1 MIKTLRFTLMAVML
15 LICGAISAQEV
26 TLDFTTNDKWK
37 LPTAA
42 TRESKSF
49 TDGTNTITLASPSK
63 STKEGYKFV
72 SYGGSNYLILGKNGA
87 TLTLPKFN
95 FAVSKIVVEGN
106 KGASASV
113 KQNIFVGDKA
123 VSTETIGAAEKADP
137 QSDGPAKTNTYEI
150 DPGFQAAGNQYV
162 LKVTS
167 AHNTQITKILVYK
180 QEGAVKKNAKLAFSE
195 EKVNHEAG
203 TPFTAPTFSKETTAA
218 VKFSSNNEKVATV
231 NAEGVIA
238 LGTEEGE
245 AVITAE
251 SAENDVY
258 AAGKAT
264 CTIYVWHYVTY
275 KKATAIESGKK
286 YLIVA
291 QRDDKTYYAM
301 PMAETYT
308 YGYLKAQSKEG
319 TLDELKIESSYDDNF
334 VFTTCEDGYSIQDCY
349 GRYLYMDT
357 TDPTKDYNSFNLGEK
372 AVAWTV
378 EPKADG
384 TFTISFNNGKFIQFG
399 EGTFTSFGAYA
410 KKMDN
415 TVLPMLFVMGEGQTG
430 INNIHTSTAVK
441 NNVMYNLAGQRV
453 NKDYKGLVIM
463 NGKKMMVK

>member
-1 MIKTLRFTLMAVML
+1 MIKTLRFTLMAVMM

-42 TRESKSF
+42 TRESQGF
-49 TDGTNTITLASPSK
+49 TDGAYTITLASPSK
-63 STKEGYKFV
+63 GKKEGYKFV
-72 SYGGSNYLILGKNGA
+72 SYNGSNYLILGKQGA

-106 KGASASV
+106 KGASAAV

-167 AHNTQITKILVYK
+167 AHNTQITKVLIYK

-195 EKVNHEAG
+195 EKVNHEVG
-203 TPFTAPTFSKETTAA
+203 TDFTSPTFSWETTAT
-218 VKFSSNNEKVATV
+218 VKFSSDNEAVATV

-238 LGTEEGE
+238 LGTEEGK

-251 SAENDVY
+251 AAENDKY

-291 QRDDKTYYAM
+291 QRDGNTYYAM
-301 PMAETYT
+301 PQKETANF
-308 YGYLKAQSKEG
+308 GYLNTQMKEG

-334 VFTTCEDGYSIQDCY
+334 VFAEFEDGYSIQDCY
-349 GRYLYMDT
+349 GRYLYMDGEHA
-357 TDPTKDYNSFNLGEK
+357 SFQLGKEP
-372 AVAWTV
+372 VAW
-378 EPKADG
+378 ELESSDNG
-384 TFTISFNNGKFIQFG
+384 TFSLTNNGKFIQFG
-399 EGTFTSFGAYA
+399 QGTFKSFGAYA
-410 KKMDN
+410 IMQDI
-415 TVLPMLFVMGEGQTG
+415 TVLPMLFKMVEGTTG
-430 INNIHTSTAVK
+430 INNIQTTTAVK
-441 NNVMYNLAGQRV
+441 NNVMYNIAGQRV

>member
-26 TLDFTTNDKWK
+26 TLDFTDNSKWK
-37 LPTAA
+37 LPEGGKNKATESQEFSNGTYTVALAA
-42 TRESKSF
+42 QTGYYF
-49 TDGTNTITLASPSK
+49 NTDG
-63 STKEGYKFV
+63 
-72 SYGGSNYLILGKNGA
+72 YLMLGKKGS
-87 TLTLPKFN
+87 TLTLPKFD
-95 FAVSKIVVEGN
+95 FAVSKIEVVGHA
-106 KGASASV
+106 GASASV
-113 KQNIFVGDKA
+113 GQNIFVGDKA
-123 VSTETIGAAEKADP
+123 VSTETKGAAMDTGNP
-137 QSDGPAKTNTYEI
+137 QSTGDAKTNVYEI
-150 DPGFQAAGNQYV
+150 DPGYQAAGTQYV
-162 LKVTS
+162 LKVTTGQ
-167 AHNTQITKILVYK
+167 NTQITKVLVYK
-180 QEGAVKKNAKLAFSE
+180 QTGAVKKNAALAFSE
-195 EKVNHEAG
+195 EKVNHEVG
-203 TPFTAPTFSKETTAA
+203 TPFTAPTFSKATTAD
-218 VKFSSNNEKVATV
+218 VKFSSNNENVAKVDAK
-231 NAEGVIA
+231 GVIS

-275 KKATAIESGKK
+275 KKATEIESGKK

-301 PMAETYT
+301 PQKETAN
-308 YGYLKAQSKEG
+308 YGYLQTQSKEG

-334 VFTTCEDGYSIQDCY
+334 VFTSFEDGYSIQDCY
-349 GRYLYMDT
+349 GRYLYMDAEHAA
-357 TDPTKDYNSFNLGEK
+357 FQLGKEAAAWSVEK
-372 AVAWTV
+372 S
-378 EPKADG
+378 ENG
-384 TFTISFNNGKFIQFG
+384 TFMLTNNGKYIQFG
-399 EGTFTSFGAYA
+399 DGTYTSFGAYA
-410 KKMDN
+410 EKKDN

-463 NGKKMMVK
+463 NGKKMMIK

>member
-15 LICGAISAQEV
+15 LICGAISAQTV
-26 TLDFTTNDKWK
+26 TLDFTDNSKWN
-37 LPTAA
+37 LPEGSDNKAKESQEFSNGTYTVTLAA
-42 TRESKSF
+42 QTGYYF
-49 TDGTNTITLASPSK
+49 NTDGFLM
-63 STKEGYKFV
+63 
-72 SYGGSNYLILGKNGA
+72 LGKNGA
-87 TLTLPKFN
+87 TLTLPKFD
-95 FAVSKIVVEGN
+95 FAVSKIEVVGHA
-106 KGASASV
+106 GASASV
-113 KQNIFVGDKA
+113 GQNIFVGDKA
-123 VSTETIGAAEKADP
+123 VSTETKGAAMDTGNP
-137 QSDGPAKTNTYEI
+137 QKTGDAKTNTYEI
-150 DPGFQAAGNQYV
+150 DPGYQAAGNQYI
-162 LKVTS
+162 LKVTTK
-167 AHNTQITKILVYK
+167 HNTQITKVLVYK

-203 TPFTAPTFSKETTAA
+203 TPFTAPTFSKETTAE

-275 KKATAIESGKK
+275 KKATAVESGKK

-291 QRDDKTYYAM
+291 QRDNKTYYAM
-301 PMAETYT
+301 PMAKTYT
-308 YGYLKAQSKEG
+308 YGYLQTQSKEG

-399 EGTFTSFGAYA
+399 DGTYTSFGAYA
-410 KKMDN
+410 KKMDK
-415 TVLPMLFVMGEGQTG
+415 TVLPMLFVLGEGQTG

-463 NGKKMMVK
+463 NGKKMMIK

>member
-1 MIKTLRFTLMAVML
+1 MAVMML
-15 LICGAISAQEV
+15 VCGAISAQTVV
-26 TLDFTTNDKWK
+26 TFT
-37 LPTAA
+37 AG
-42 TRESKSF
+42 
-49 TDGTNTITLASPSK
+49 TDMS
-63 STKEGYKFV
+63 E
-72 SYGGSNYLILGKNGA
+72 GA
-87 TLTLPKFN
+87 TLTKDGITLTLKEGTSISGLGKLATAEYRLFKGN
-95 FAVSKIVVEGN
+95 ILTVS
-106 KGASASV
+106 S
-113 KQNIFVGDKA
+113 
-123 VSTETIGAAEKADP
+123 TIGNITNIEFTCTANNTTKYGPGCFAA
-137 QSDGPAKTNTYEI
+137 QDGYTFKDKVGTWVGNATSVDFTSESAQVRAKTIKVTV
-150 DPGFQAAGNQYV
+150 GGAAGE
-162 LKVTS
+162 
-167 AHNTQITKILVYK
+167 TKK
-180 QEGAVKKNAKLAFSE
+180 AAKLAFSE
-195 EKVNHEAG
+195 EKVNHEVG
-203 TPFTAPTFSKETTAA
+203 TDFTSPTFSKETTAT
-218 VKFSSNNEKVATV
+218 VKFSSDNEAVATV

-238 LGTEEGE
+238 LGTEEGK
-245 AVITAE
+245 AVIKAE
-251 SAENDVY
+251 AAENDEY
-258 AAGKAT
+258 AAGTAT
-264 CTIYVWHYVTY
+264 CTVYVWHYVTY
-275 KKATAIESGKK
+275 KKATAVESGKK

-291 QRDDKTYYAM
+291 QRDNKTYYAM
-301 PMAETYT
+301 PCKKDAK
-308 YGYLKAQSKEG
+308 YGYLQTQSKEG

-334 VFTTCEDGYSIQDCY
+334 LFTTCDDGYSIQDCY

-399 EGTFTSFGAYA
+399 DGTFTSFGAYA